1 MLKHNTY
8 FEGKV
13 QSVGFLRHDRK
24 QSVGVVAPGEYRF
37 DTAAAERMHVIS
49 GEFEVKREDEAAFS
63 RIGAGTYFEIRAN
76 SYFDIKTSEPSAYLC
91 EYL

>member
-13 QSVGFLRHDRK
+13 QSIGFSRLGRA
-24 QSVGVVAPGEYRF
+24 QSVGVVEPGEHRF
-37 DTAAAERMHVIS
+37 GTQAPERMTVVS
-49 GEFEVKREDEAAFS
+49 GEFLVKRLGEDHFTLYA
-63 RIGAGTYFEIRAN
+63 AGTFFEVAGN
-76 SYFDIKTSEPSAYLC
+76 SAFEVLVSEPCAYLC

>member
-13 QSVGFLRHDRK
+13 QSIGFNRHDRA
-24 QSVGVVAPGEYRF
+24 QSVGVVEPGEYRF
-37 DTAAAERMHVIS
+37 DTAAAERMHVVS
-49 GEFEVKREDEAAFS
+49 GEFQVKREGEETFS
-63 RIGAGTYFEIRAN
+63 RVGPGSYFEIRAN
-76 SYFDIKTSEPSAYLC
+76 SYFDIKTGEPSAYLC